1 VLGHSILARAQRAGI
16 VRFDVI
22 DVRNWA
28 EDPRRSVDDTP
39 YGGGA
44 GMVLKPEPI
53 AAALRS
59 SQPPRPWIGLSP
71 AGRPFHQAVAAEL
84 AATSGFTLVCG
95 RYEGFD
101 ARLEDAVF
109 DELLS
114 VGDVVLQ
121 GGEIAALLVVE
132 AVVRLVPGVLGN
144 QASVADESFATHGLL
159 EYPQYT
165 RPQVFEGLTVPDVL
179 LSGHHGEIARWR
191 RAAALARTLQRRPDL
206 IERRGGLDPQ
216 EVELLERYGYAEL
229 VTHWLEKQRVEDEAH
244 RSR

>member
-1 VLGHSILARAQRAGI
+1 
-16 VRFDVI
+16 
-22 DVRNWA
+22 
-28 EDPRRSVDDTP
+28 
-39 YGGGA
+39 
-44 GMVLKPEPI
+44 
-53 AAALRS
+53 
-59 SQPPRPWIGLSP
+59 
-71 AGRPFHQAVAAEL
+71 
-84 AATSGFTLVCG
+84 
-95 RYEGFD
+95 
-101 ARLEDAVF
+101 
-109 DELLS
+109 
-114 VGDVVLQ
+114 
-121 GGEIAALLVVE
+121 
-132 AVVRLVPGVLGN
+132 VVRLVPGVLGN